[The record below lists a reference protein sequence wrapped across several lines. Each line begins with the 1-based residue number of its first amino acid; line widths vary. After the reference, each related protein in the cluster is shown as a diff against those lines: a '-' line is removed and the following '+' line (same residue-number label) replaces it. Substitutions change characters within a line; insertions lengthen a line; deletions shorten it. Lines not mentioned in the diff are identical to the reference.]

1 MLRRGWVALA
11 SFAFAGAAL
20 ATWWVLPRELG
31 APLARN
37 DLRTNA
43 PEPRAWARPAV
54 RPLESLFLYAEIAS
68 APAEG
73 EPYERHAPVRRDADI
88 FSARGGVAEA
98 AKPFERHAPAPT
110 PARSAAVIDAL
121 GRCAEAGDADCLFTL
136 ARIDRAAA
144 LASGRRAAALSR
156 PEPLRDELLAGL
168 IRFRSDAELAEH
180 LRALGFSDA
189 VPAPTVRDALAS
201 RIDAFPAR
209 CPERPCRHDRL
220 LATLAR
226 LAAPALDGVAFTQTV
241 GEAAWP
247 IDPVLR
253 ASAGGRSLHAVA
265 VDFGPFY
272 DVDSAVGFVNAL
284 LRERGANVRL
294 AVLASDDGT
303 VRVLAGPEKAIAR
316 AAAEGILRV
325 GQASFP
331 MNAARTTDEADG
343 TDGGEVGFQPD

>member
-189 VPAPTVRDALAS
+189 VPAPPSATRWPPESTPSPPAVRN
-201 RIDAFPAR
+201 
-209 CPERPCRHDRL
+209 
-220 LATLAR
+220 
-226 LAAPALDGVAFTQTV
+226 APAATTGSSPLSPD
-241 GEAAWP
+241 WP
-247 IDPVLR
+247 LPR
-253 ASAGGRSLHAVA
+253 WTASPLHRRWGRRP
-265 VDFGPFY
+265 G
-272 DVDSAVGFVNAL
+272 
-284 LRERGANVRL
+284 R
-294 AVLASDDGT
+294 
-303 VRVLAGPEKAIAR
+303 
-316 AAAEGILRV
+316 
-325 GQASFP
+325 
-331 MNAARTTDEADG
+331 
-343 TDGGEVGFQPD
+343 